1 MTTTSSKAYLYLVK
15 IISSRDYSEFKLR
28 EKMREKQFIDQEINE
43 AINEIKAK
51 GYLRENV
58 YSQSRVRIFMDKGY
72 SPFFIRQKLAEE
84 HLNLSS
90 EEIDAVF
97 LEYSLTPADQIER
110 LIRKKIQGKM
120 EIDYAAENKIL
131 RYLISKGHDFKDSK
145 KVLKSIIGE
154 SVACA

>member
-72 SPFFIRQKLAEE
+72 SPFFIRQKLA
-84 HLNLSS
+84 
-90 EEIDAVF
+90 
-97 LEYSLTPADQIER
+97 
-110 LIRKKIQGKM
+110 
-120 EIDYAAENKIL
+120 
-131 RYLISKGHDFKDSK
+131 
-145 KVLKSIIGE
+145 
-154 SVACA
+154 